1 MLFRSDK
8 HMINTLLERP
18 TVLKAILFEALNRI
32 LAEKRL
38 GWKKAL
44 GEQIVTPSQD
54 TLEEGNIVKTGRVQ
68 LIRRRIRK
76 GKLQRNIRKSAIKGW
91 TLRGKKL
98 VRIPASKRIRMKIV
112 AKRSARKRKGKL
124 QNILRKRRMSLR
136 KRKSMGIK

>member
-1 MLFRSDK
+1 MNG
-8 HMINTLLERP
+8 INTLVDNPSLFKA
-18 TVLKAILFEALNRI
+18 VLLKTLDRI
-32 LAEKRL
+32 LEEREYS
-38 GWKKAL
+38 WKKAIA
-44 GEQIVTPSQD
+44 EEIFP
-54 TLEEGNIVKTGRVQ
+54 LELEPLDEGNIVKSGRIK

-76 GKLQRNIRKSAIKGW
+76 GKLQRNIRKSAVKGW

-98 VRIPASKRIRMKIV
+98 IRIPAAKRVRMRIV